1 MDVVQG
7 NEDEIESVEQIQV
20 PNVRGMS
27 VTEAEKVIKEL
38 GLELNIENDSEE
50 LDKDNTIVSEQLPKE
65 GVIVNKG
72 SRFYIKY

>member
-27 VTEAEKVIKEL
+27 VTEAENVIKEL